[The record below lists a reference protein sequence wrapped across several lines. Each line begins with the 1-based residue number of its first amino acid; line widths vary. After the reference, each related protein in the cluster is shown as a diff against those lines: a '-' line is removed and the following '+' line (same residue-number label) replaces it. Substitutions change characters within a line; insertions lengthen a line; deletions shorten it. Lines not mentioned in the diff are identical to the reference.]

1 MRRNVPRA
9 AALLQP
15 QSRAIVMARASGHR
29 GGWPDPARLHQHH
42 EQHPAMSSNP
52 NALRTELAAAAAR
65 LIAEEGCDYG
75 QAKRRALHELLGT
88 HGATRAL
95 LPDNAEIEHELRRH
109 LLLFAADTHPALLAA
124 LRRTALRLMQELAEF
139 NPHLVGAVLNG
150 TATEH
155 SDIEL
160 QLYTDSA
167 KDVEVQLMN
176 AGIDFDASDAHAGD
190 GPAAQERLLF
200 LAPLQRG
207 ADAAAAGLPRSV
219 GVCASVYER
228 DAIRVAPRSRAAPAP
243 EFGVHPVAAS
253 GRANLAAVQRLIAE
267 TAP

>member
-1 MRRNVPRA
+1 
-9 AALLQP
+9 
-15 QSRAIVMARASGHR
+15 
-29 GGWPDPARLHQHH
+29 
-42 EQHPAMSSNP
+42 MSSNP
-52 NALRTELAAAAAR
+52 HALRTELAAAAAR

-75 QAKRRALHELLGT
+75 QAKRRALHEVLGT

-109 LLLFAADTHPALLAA
+109 LQLFAADTHPALLAA
-124 LRRTALRLMQELAEF
+124 LRRTALLLMQQLAEF

-167 KDVEVQLMN
+167 KDVEVELMN
-176 AGIDFDASDAHAGD
+176 AGIDFDASDAHASD
-190 GPAAQERLLF
+190 GPVAQERLLF
-200 LAPLQRG
+200 LTPVQRG
-207 ADAAAAGLPRSV
+207 TDDSVGAGVPRST
-219 GVCASVYER
+219 GVCLSIYER
-228 DAIRVAPRSRAAPAP
+228 DAIRVAPRARTAPAP
-243 EFGVHPVAAS
+243 EFDVHPVAAS
-253 GRANLAAVQRLIAE
+253 GRANLAAVQRLVAE

>member
-1 MRRNVPRA
+1 
-9 AALLQP
+9 
-15 QSRAIVMARASGHR
+15 
-29 GGWPDPARLHQHH
+29 
-42 EQHPAMSSNP
+42 MSSTQNS
-52 NALRTELAAAAAR
+52 LRTELAAAAAR

-75 QAKRRALHELLGT
+75 QAKRRALHDLLGS

-109 LLLFAADTHPALLAA
+109 LQLFAADTQPALLAA
-124 LRRTALRLMQELAEF
+124 LRRTALRLMEELAEF

-176 AGIDFDASDAHAGD
+176 AGVDFDASDAHAGD
-190 GPAAQERLLF
+190 GPMAQEQLLF
-200 LAPLQRG
+200 LTPVQRG
-207 ADAAAAGLPRSV
+207 DNVAATAPRRAGVRL
-219 GVCASVYER
+219 SVYER
-228 DAIRVAPRSRAAPAP
+228 DAIRVAPRARATPSA
-243 EFGVHPVAAS
+243 EFDVHPVAAS

-267 TAP
+267 TKP

>member
-1 MRRNVPRA
+1 
-9 AALLQP
+9 
-15 QSRAIVMARASGHR
+15 
-29 GGWPDPARLHQHH
+29 
-42 EQHPAMSSNP
+42 MSSTQNT
-52 NALRTELAAAAAR
+52 LRTELAAAAAR

-75 QAKRRALHELLGT
+75 QAKRRALHEVLGS

-109 LLLFAADTHPALLAA
+109 LQLFAADTHPALLAT
-124 LRRTALRLMQELAEF
+124 LRRTALRLMEELAGF

-176 AGIDFDASDAHAGD
+176 AGIDFDASDAPVGD
-190 GPAAQERLLF
+190 GPVAQEQLLF
-200 LAPLQRG
+200 LTPVQRG
-207 ADAAAAGLPRSV
+207 ADEAAAGAPRRA
-219 GVCASVYER
+219 GVRLSIYEH
-228 DAIRVAPRSRAAPAP
+228 DAIRVAPRLRAAPAE
-243 EFGVHPVAAS
+243 EFDVHPIAAS
-253 GRANLAAVQRLIAE
+253 GRASLAAVQRLLAE
-267 TAP
+267 TGQ